1 MQKEISIHNNE
12 VNIKVSAEAQASN
25 SSFLSFV
32 LRPFE
37 VHSYW
42 QILQQ
47 TSVEG
52 KKGTLYMVFRKRACL
67 FSNDNFWLA
76 GDP

>member
-25 SSFLSFV
+25 SSFLSAV

-37 VHSYW
+37 VHSY
-42 QILQQ
+42 
-47 TSVEG
+47 
-52 KKGTLYMVFRKRACL
+52 
-67 FSNDNFWLA
+67 
-76 GDP
+76 